1 IMGKRDLSGSALS
14 GSSSVALLGLVLVA
28 LLVWAPSVGAQ
39 TQTGG
44 ALILGPDCC
53 QISHSPP
60 QAGDSVGTPN
70 QTIHIAVNI
79 QSTSTIGG
87 AFVDSNVVGTTTV
100 ILRCTSSATNV
111 SCTGTELGA
120 LTFDSCTP
128 PAGVPSCAHQ
138 GGKRNH

>member
-39 TQTGG
+39 TQTSGSI
-44 ALILGPDCC
+44 LLGPDCC

-60 QAGDSVGTPN
+60 QVGDSVGTPN
-70 QTIHIAVNI
+70 QTIHITVNI

-87 AFVDSNVVGTTTV
+87 VFVVSNVVGTTKA
-100 ILRCTSSATNV
+100 ILGCTSSATNLA
-111 SCTGTELGA
+111 CTGTELAA
-120 LTFDSCTP
+120 LTFDSC
-128 PAGVPSCAHQ
+128 
-138 GGKRNH
+138 